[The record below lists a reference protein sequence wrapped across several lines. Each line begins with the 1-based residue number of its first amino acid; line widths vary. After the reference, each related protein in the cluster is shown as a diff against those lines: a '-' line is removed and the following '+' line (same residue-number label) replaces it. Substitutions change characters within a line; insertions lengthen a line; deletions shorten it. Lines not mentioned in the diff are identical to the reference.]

1 MKFRLKYYLILH
13 LEEPN
18 LIRDLIQTNVNVKLF
33 NVFLEKYFIT
43 YIFRYYYPSLA
54 IGYVNCHEDDHS
66 DDGV

>member
-1 MKFRLKYYLILH
+1 M
-13 LEEPN
+13 EPN